1 MRSPRRASWRSRS
14 AARRVASSASLW
26 TPSWRRFAGWTS
38 SARSPADGRLA
49 AGAASQ
55 TCLRRHP
62 VLTSRKSGRCPLF
75 YFRVIGDAGRREAAR
90 DRGCRAARAARSRA
104 HARRPGVAAAPT
116 PGRAAL
122 VRGQAGGRRHPR
134 LPAGEPPGGRRARR
148 VRVDR
153 GGVRSRGLVAGA
165 GSAAP
170 NGSGVSLGGR
180 QACALLAHRWAGSAG
195 PTARH
200 RRRAGRP
207 RTGRWHG
214 GEAGSG
220 ERHEGPAGRRG
231 ALEQTVAGQMNR
243 ELIMIIEQL
252 GREKGIDKE
261 VLFEALETALL
272 SASRKSLGP
281 GDNVRIH
288 IDRKTGDF
296 RIYQRK
302 QVVEEVTDPETQIA
316 LADAKALNPE
326 AELGVEL
333 ELLQDR
339 PLQDLGRIAAQTA
352 KQVILQKVRDAERE
366 GIYSEFVGKEGQILR
381 GVVHR
386 IEKRNVILEV
396 GKAEAILPER
406 EQIPG
411 ERYNPGD
418 RVRAYVLEVRRT
430 AKGPQ
435 ISLSR
440 THPGYLTRLFE
451 TEIPEIQ
458 EGIVIVK
465 ATAREGGERA
475 TVAVSPTKRDVDPI
489 GPCVGL
495 RGTRIQVISRE
506 LRGEKI
512 DIIEWSNAPAS
523 FVARALSPAKVS
535 SVTIAEEPA
544 EGGEAHGETH
554 MAALVVVPDNQLS
567 LAIGKKGQNARLAAQ
582 LTGMRIDIKSEGEV
596 EAERAE
602 AEHAEAARA
611 ALSTLPR

>member
-1 MRSPRRASWRSRS
+1 
-14 AARRVASSASLW
+14 
-26 TPSWRRFAGWTS
+26 
-38 SARSPADGRLA
+38 
-49 AGAASQ
+49 
-55 TCLRRHP
+55 
-62 VLTSRKSGRCPLF
+62 
-75 YFRVIGDAGRREAAR
+75 
-90 DRGCRAARAARSRA
+90 
-104 HARRPGVAAAPT
+104 
-116 PGRAAL
+116 
-122 VRGQAGGRRHPR
+122 
-134 LPAGEPPGGRRARR
+134 
-148 VRVDR
+148 
-153 GGVRSRGLVAGA
+153 
-165 GSAAP
+165 
-170 NGSGVSLGGR
+170 
-180 QACALLAHRWAGSAG
+180 
-195 PTARH
+195 
-200 RRRAGRP
+200 
-207 RTGRWHG
+207 
-214 GEAGSG
+214 
-220 ERHEGPAGRRG
+220 
-231 ALEQTVAGQMNR
+231 MNR

-302 QVVEEVTDPETQIA
+302 QVVDEVTDPETQIA

-326 AELGVEL
+326 AEVGVEL

-440 THPGYLTRLFE
+440 THPGYLARLFE

-475 TVAVSPTKRDVDPI
+475 KVAVASTKRDVDPI
-489 GPCVGL
+489 GACVGL

-512 DIIEWSNAPAS
+512 DIIEWSNDPAS

-535 SVTIAEEPA
+535 SVTIAEEPDP
-544 EGGEAHGETH
+544 EGGEGQGETQ

-567 LAIGKKGQNARLAAQ
+567 LAIGKKGQNARLAAK
-582 LTGMRIDIKSEGEV
+582 LTGMRIDIKSESEV

-611 ALSTLPR
+611 ALSTLPGVTPEAFQALIDTGLVSPRAVVAAGRERLAALPAVGGAADTILAAAEAWVAEREPKDTHEHEGAVAEPEHPPATA

>member
-1 MRSPRRASWRSRS
+1 
-14 AARRVASSASLW
+14 
-26 TPSWRRFAGWTS
+26 
-38 SARSPADGRLA
+38 
-49 AGAASQ
+49 
-55 TCLRRHP
+55 
-62 VLTSRKSGRCPLF
+62 
-75 YFRVIGDAGRREAAR
+75 
-90 DRGCRAARAARSRA
+90 
-104 HARRPGVAAAPT
+104 
-116 PGRAAL
+116 
-122 VRGQAGGRRHPR
+122 
-134 LPAGEPPGGRRARR
+134 
-148 VRVDR
+148 
-153 GGVRSRGLVAGA
+153 
-165 GSAAP
+165 
-170 NGSGVSLGGR
+170 
-180 QACALLAHRWAGSAG
+180 
-195 PTARH
+195 
-200 RRRAGRP
+200 
-207 RTGRWHG
+207 
-214 GEAGSG
+214 
-220 ERHEGPAGRRG
+220 
-231 ALEQTVAGQMNR
+231 MNR
-243 ELIMIIEQL
+243 ELIMVIEQL

-302 QVVEEVTDPETQIA
+302 QVVDEVSDPETQIA

-326 AELGVEL
+326 AEVGVEL
-333 ELLQDR
+333 ELLQDK

-386 IEKRNVILEV
+386 IEKRNVILEI

-440 THPGYLTRLFE
+440 THPGYLARLFE

-465 ATAREGGERA
+465 ATAREAGERA
-475 TVAVSPTKRDVDPI
+475 KVAVASTKRDVDPI
-489 GPCVGL
+489 GACVGL

-512 DIIEWSNAPAS
+512 DIIEWSNDPAS

-535 SVTIAEEPA
+535 SVTISEETDP
-544 EGGEAHGETH
+544 EGGELQT
-554 MAALVVVPDNQLS
+554 AALVVVPDNQLS
-567 LAIGKKGQNARLAAQ
+567 LAIGKKGQNARLAAK
-582 LTGMRIDIKSEGEV
+582 LTGMRIDIKSESEV

-602 AEHAEAARA
+602 AEQAEAARA
-611 ALSTLPR
+611 ALATLPGMTPEMFHALIETGLVSPRAVAAAGRERLASLPAIGASAEAIVAAAEAWLAEREPKDTQEEDGAVAEPEHPPATA

>member
-1 MRSPRRASWRSRS
+1 
-14 AARRVASSASLW
+14 
-26 TPSWRRFAGWTS
+26 
-38 SARSPADGRLA
+38 
-49 AGAASQ
+49 
-55 TCLRRHP
+55 
-62 VLTSRKSGRCPLF
+62 
-75 YFRVIGDAGRREAAR
+75 
-90 DRGCRAARAARSRA
+90 
-104 HARRPGVAAAPT
+104 
-116 PGRAAL
+116 
-122 VRGQAGGRRHPR
+122 
-134 LPAGEPPGGRRARR
+134 
-148 VRVDR
+148 
-153 GGVRSRGLVAGA
+153 
-165 GSAAP
+165 
-170 NGSGVSLGGR
+170 
-180 QACALLAHRWAGSAG
+180 
-195 PTARH
+195 
-200 RRRAGRP
+200 
-207 RTGRWHG
+207 
-214 GEAGSG
+214 
-220 ERHEGPAGRRG
+220 
-231 ALEQTVAGQMNR
+231 MNR

-440 THPGYLTRLFE
+440 THPGYLARLFE

-475 TVAVSPTKRDVDPI
+475 KVAVASTKRDVDPI
-489 GPCVGL
+489 GACVGL

-512 DIIEWSNAPAS
+512 DIIEWSNDPAS

-535 SVTIAEEPA
+535 SVTIAEEPDP
-544 EGGEAHGETH
+544 EGGEAQGETQ

-567 LAIGKKGQNARLAAQ
+567 LAIGKKGQNARLAAK
-582 LTGMRIDIKSEGEV
+582 LTGLRIDIKSESEIEADRVRLEEEIAEGRRALSELLDATPALVDKLVGGGLHSPALVVRAGAERVMELTGMDEKGSGELLAAAQDWLDRHPARPEE
-596 EAERAE
+596 EAEL
-602 AEHAEAARA
+602 AAPADDGGA
-611 ALSTLPR
+611 ATE